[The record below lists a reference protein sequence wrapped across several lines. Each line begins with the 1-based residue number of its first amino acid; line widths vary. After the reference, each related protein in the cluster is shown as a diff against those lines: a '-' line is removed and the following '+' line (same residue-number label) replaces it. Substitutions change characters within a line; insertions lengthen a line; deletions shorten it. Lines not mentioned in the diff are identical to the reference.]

1 MTARVGATQRRYYG
15 APILLALLAFSSVG
29 CDRVGEDD
37 DKTREHDVRA
47 LHEFSQASWVPADA
61 KERAQEVLKVY
72 ESGAR
77 EEKPIV
83 ILAIFKELATPTPY
97 HYLRLWVFDQ
107 RKDRLGIGV
116 KEEWS
121 DPNGSRVV
129 LEEQYPVC
137 AHLPTNTYQVVN
149 VPAQIRNGGQRKD
162 EDLWADRV
170 AMDFDKLVAKTLPN
184 GSPTQVYQLWKDM
197 LPPLWVSLP
206 SEKASVSVYVYDK
219 AGRKSNA
226 VNVVLR
232 RQEDVPLSVG
242 GIPVE

>member
-1 MTARVGATQRRYYG
+1 MTAKVGTTQRRYYG

-29 CDRVGEDD
+29 CDRVSEDD
-37 DKTREHDVRA
+37 DKTREHDVKSLREV
-47 LHEFSQASWVPADA
+47 LQASWVPADA
-61 KERAQEVLKVY
+61 KERTQEVLKIY

-83 ILAIFKELATPTPY
+83 ILALLHEWATPTPY

-121 DPNGSRVV
+121 DPNGSRIV

-137 AHLPTNTYQVVN
+137 AQLPTETYQVVS
-149 VPAQIRNGGQRKD
+149 VPAQIRSVGQRKD
-162 EDLWADRV
+162 EKLWADWV
-170 AMDFDKLVAKTLPN
+170 AMDFDKLVEKTLPS
-184 GSPTQVYQLWKDM
+184 GSPTQIYQLWKDM
-197 LPPLWVSLP
+197 VPALWVSLP
-206 SEKASVSVYVYDK
+206 SEKGSVSVYVYDK
-219 AGRKSNA
+219 AGHKSNA
-226 VNVVLR
+226 VNVLLR
-232 RQEDVPLSVG
+232 RHKDVPLSVG